1 MIWRPVT
8 QLRSPVTSSKQMNPR
23 DSKLLRDQA
32 YIGGEWVEASD
43 SRRFDVTDPANGSV
57 IASVANCTPR
67 DAETAITAA
76 QAAFAGWRHLPGKE
90 RSRLLRRWF
99 DLMTLHTDELGELLA
114 REQGKPLAEAKGE
127 IVYGASFV
135 EWFAEE
141 ARRAYGD
148 VIPAPTSGHEIL
160 VLKQPIGVTAAITP
174 WNFPN
179 AMITRKVAP
188 ALAAGCT
195 SVVKPA
201 AETPLSALAL
211 GALAQEAGIPEG
223 VLNILPST
231 RAAEIGLVL
240 TGHPLVRK
248 VSFTGSTAVGRII
261 MRQSAET
268 IKKLSLE
275 LGGNA
280 PFIVFDD
287 ADLDA
292 AVAGAMA
299 SKYRNSGQTCVCAN
313 RFYVQSGIYDVFA
326 EKFAKAAGAKVGP
339 PFEPGVE
346 QDPLITPKALAKV
359 EELVGDAIAK
369 GARAVLGGARHSLGG
384 NFYEPTVLIDVPSD
398 ARLLGEEVFG
408 PVAPLI
414 RFDTE
419 EEAIDLANAS
429 EYGLASYFYAR
440 DLGRVFRVARAIE
453 AGIVGVNEGIISTA
467 EAPFGGVKQS
477 GIGREGSHYGIEEYL
492 EIKYVCVGGL

>member
-1 MIWRPVT
+1 M
-8 QLRSPVTSSKQMNPR
+8 SPR

-32 YIGGEWVEASD
+32 YIGGKWVEAAD
-43 SRRFDVTDPANGSV
+43 SRRFDVTDPASGSI
-57 IASVANCTPR
+57 IASVANCTPQ
-67 DAETAITAA
+67 DAETAVGAA
-76 QAAFAGWRHLPGKE
+76 QVAFSRWQHMPGKE
-90 RSRLLRRWF
+90 RSRVLRRLF
-99 DLMTLHTDELGELLA
+99 DLMTLHTNELGELLA
-114 REQGKPLAEAKGE
+114 REQGTPLAEAKGE

-141 ARRAYGD
+141 ARRIYGD
-148 VIPAPTSGHEIL
+148 VIPAPSSGREIL

-179 AMITRKVAP
+179 AMITRKIAP

-211 GALAQEAGIPEG
+211 GVLAQEAGIPQG

-240 TGHPLVRK
+240 TSHPLVRK
-248 VSFTGSTAVGRII
+248 VSFTGSTAVGRLI

-292 AVAGAMA
+292 AVVGAIA
-299 SKYRNSGQTCVCAN
+299 SKFRNSGQTCVCAN
-313 RFYVQSGIYDVFA
+313 RFYVQAGIYDAFA
-326 EKFAKAAGAKVGP
+326 EKFATAASALKVGP
-339 PFEPGVE
+339 AFEPGVE
-346 QDPLITPKALAKV
+346 QGPLITPKALANV

-369 GARAVLGGARHSLGG
+369 GAKAVVGGARHALGG

-419 EEAIDLANAS
+419 KEAIELANAS

-453 AGIVGVNEGIISTA
+453 AGIVGVSEGIISTA
-467 EAPFGGVKQS
+467 EAPFGGIKQS
-477 GIGREGSHYGIEEYL
+477 GLGREGSRYGIEEYL
-492 EIKYVCVGGL
+492 EIKYVCLGGT